1 MRRSKSE
8 IYLHLVWAT
17 RERQPLITPAIR
29 ERLYPFLE
37 MQAKHL
43 GCHVLALGGM
53 PDHIHLVVRTPAT
66 VCAAQLVKQV
76 KGSSSALV
84 NDLTKRTPYFRWQ
97 DGYGVFS
104 LCRPLLSKVVRYAEN
119 QERHHSQGPLWGE
132 WEEADE
138 EVADEEVPGEQ
149 TPSTRLTSYVRRTLL
164 LASGFQPLGFA
175 RLMDVLRWLKKT
187 PSATV

>member
-17 RERQPLITPAIR
+17 RERQPLITPVVR

-43 GCHVLALGGM
+43 GCHILAIGGM
-53 PDHIHLVVRTPAT
+53 PDHIHLVVRTPTT

-76 KGSSSALV
+76 KGTSSAFI
-84 NDLTKRTPYFRWQ
+84 NNLTKRTPYFRWQ
-97 DGYGVFS
+97 GGYGVFS

-119 QERHHSQGPLWGE
+119 QDHHHSQGPLWGE
-132 WEEADE
+132 WEEI
-138 EVADEEVPGEQ
+138 DEEVPGEQ
-149 TPSTRLTSYVRRTLL
+149 TLAAGITTCVRRTLL
-164 LASGFQPLGFA
+164 LASGFQPLGFLGSLSGHSS
-175 RLMDVLRWLKKT
+175 RQQ
-187 PSATV
+187 ATDTSR